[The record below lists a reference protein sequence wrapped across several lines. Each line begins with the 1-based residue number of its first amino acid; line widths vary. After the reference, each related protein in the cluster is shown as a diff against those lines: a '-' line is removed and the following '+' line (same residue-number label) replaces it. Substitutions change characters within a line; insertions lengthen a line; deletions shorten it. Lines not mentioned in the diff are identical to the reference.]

1 MLPMCLRNSQLET
14 LPVPPE
20 PHEDS
25 GGGCGIFVCKKN
37 VMLYPPKKFYPGIFF
52 LFFIFFN
59 FKYSN
64 LFF

>member
-37 VMLYPPKKFYPGIFF
+37 VMLYPQKEKFYPGIF
-52 LFFIFFN
+52 LFFFN
-59 FKYSN
+59 FKYCN